1 MMPNDDEIINWSIS
15 ESEIIDP
22 ELWMSDDV
30 VDVNWVEDIE
40 NIDESENN
48 IDVDENGGENV
59 DVEFEV
65 IE

>member
-1 MMPNDDEIINWSIS
+1 MVPNDDEIINWSIN

-65 IE
+65 ID